1 MFLFYCPTLAGFRP
15 VHANAQLSS
24 QHPALGLT
32 RKVATKEHKRYAK
45 GLIERLESRIHCGPR
60 IEHGELLTFQQF
72 LHQNDFSP
80 ASDYFRRLVQ
90 IQNRLAGRTN
100 GTNGA
105 NGHPAPQAKRNY
117 GGQAGGRHMQLQSI
131 YDHVILSVC
140 YGGEFNTRRGR
151 VKVSHRFN
159 QEGRVDFVELKFLC
173 SLSPALNGALRKLVL
188 IKDYQ
193 KIRKDWDAAEG
204 HILPVLP
211 QELVFLYKDLFR
223 CEKADVFSWLVNIG
237 HLIAADLLSEL
248 DSRLEQPVN
257 GNSEQLPLHTVR
269 EDAIAV
275 PILQKAAAREC
286 GVEIEDERSVLVR
299 YVRK

>member
-1 MFLFYCPTLAGFRP
+1 LFSRPTAGGFRP

-24 QHPALGLT
+24 QHPALRLA

-45 GLIERLESRIHCGPR
+45 GLIEKLESRIHCGPR
-60 IEHGELLTFQQF
+60 IENGELLTIRQF

-80 ASDYFRRLVQ
+80 ASDYFRRLGQ
-90 IQNRLAGRTN
+90 IQDRLAGR
-100 GTNGA
+100 A

-193 KIRKDWDAAEG
+193 KIRKDWDAAEA

-211 QELVFLYKDLFR
+211 QELVFLYKDVFR

-237 HLIAADLLSEL
+237 HLIAAELLSEL

-257 GNSEQLPLHTVR
+257 GNSDQLPLHTVR
-269 EDAIAV
+269 EDTIAV